1 MHESLQ
7 RSAVQLN
14 DLVSCTDCDY
24 LERAAGSWRKESSIG
39 RGFSAGSGSAGAI
52 TGSEI

>member
-1 MHESLQ
+1 MHETLQ
-7 RSAVQLN
+7 RSVVQLN
-14 DLVSCTDCDY
+14 DLASCADCGY

-39 RGFSAGSGSAGAI
+39 RGISAGSGSAGAI